1 MFGFDDDG
9 LSGFDQID
17 FGEAR
22 DPTEFITPDEK
33 TDQPEPQIIS
43 KPVTSPTP
51 SLTNP
56 FSPIDVKQSLSPAPS
71 VNPIL
76 NTFIPAGFQSAGST
90 SPISQPTGQS
100 QTTSSYKKSK
110 WTPEEDDMLRSS
122 VNIHGTKNWTA
133 VSTLVPGRNP
143 KQCRERWT
151 AQLDPALT
159 RDDWTP
165 QEDAT
170 LLHIH
175 KLHGNAWAKIAS
187 FLPGRSSNAVKN
199 RFNWLSRRRFPQTMN
214 VMMAQ
219 PNPQMQ
225 MQPQMGMGMGMGLGT
240 GFGMGM
246 QAMPMQMQMPVPMKP
261 QVPVTMQ
268 YPTQMQMP
276 RYNSLSPA
284 QCSNF
289 GFSDPSFELPPPPR
303 KAQSATGSLTD
314 NITWEDYAPFQTS
327 QSPID
332 ELCGDFDWNM
342 N

>member
-1 MFGFDDDG
+1 
-9 LSGFDQID
+9 
-17 FGEAR
+17 
-22 DPTEFITPDEK
+22 
-33 TDQPEPQIIS
+33 
-43 KPVTSPTP
+43 
-51 SLTNP
+51 
-56 FSPIDVKQSLSPAPS
+56 
-71 VNPIL
+71 
-76 NTFIPAGFQSAGST
+76 
-90 SPISQPTGQS
+90 
-100 QTTSSYKKSK
+100 
-110 WTPEEDDMLRSS
+110 MLRNS
-122 VNIHGTKNWTA
+122 VKIHGTKNWTA

-199 RFNWLSRRRFPQTMN
+199 RFNWLSRRHFPQAMN
-214 VMMAQ
+214 AIFVQ
-219 PNPQMQ
+219 PQPIQYNMPQMQ
-225 MQPQMGMGMGMGLGT
+225 
-240 GFGMGM
+240 F
-246 QAMPMQMQMPVPMKP
+246 
-261 QVPVTMQ
+261 
-268 YPTQMQMP
+268 QMQMP

-284 QCSNF
+284 QCGNF
-289 GFSDPSFELPPPPR
+289 GFSDPSLELPPPR
-303 KAQSATGSLTD
+303 QAQSAAGSLTD
-314 NITWEDYAPFQTS
+314 NAIWDDYAPFQTS